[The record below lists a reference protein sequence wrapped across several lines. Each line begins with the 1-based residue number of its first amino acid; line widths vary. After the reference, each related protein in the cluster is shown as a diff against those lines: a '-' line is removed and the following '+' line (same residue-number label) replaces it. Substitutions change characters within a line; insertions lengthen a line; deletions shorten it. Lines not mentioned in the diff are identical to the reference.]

1 MAASSIHSVG
11 VKNTEHDYAKT
22 QALKPKNVTYT
33 APVKFASFTNPAPV
47 HNNLGDFLMNSTG
60 ILHQQTATTAQNTA
74 VAKTYQGYTPKK
86 NAPLEQT
93 AFNKTANNP
102 EQGKIEELQNI
113 KQCIQTPL
121 QNTAQPQKMA
131 DHASVNT
138 QIKLPISDKG
148 YGSKLATDP
157 MLSIIANRTTT
168 DSAAVSF
175 GYIGAINRRENSS
188 ADSKENS
195 KEFLMQREIKPKQIK
210 FENTQMQTAQK
221 VESIET
227 LKEVTEALTKQLQKS
242 HPCIS
247 VPIQHPDG
255 IVDINLRFSS
265 NGSVR
270 ALFVS
275 SNPEVVQLM
284 AQHRDQFINT
294 IKGEGYNIDERQM
307 GFMHQALTSSSNSIR
322 I

>member
-1 MAASSIHSVG
+1 MASPIHSVG
-11 VKNTEHDYAKT
+11 IKSTEHDYAKT
-22 QALKPKNVTYT
+22 QTLKPKNATYT
-33 APVKFASFTNPAPV
+33 APIKFAAFTNPAPV
-47 HNNLGDFLMNSTG
+47 HSNLGDFLMNSTG
-60 ILHQQTATTAQNTA
+60 MLHQQTAATAQNTA
-74 VAKTYQGYTPKK
+74 VAKTYQGYTPNK
-86 NAPLEQT
+86 NVSLEQS

-102 EQGKIEELQNI
+102 EQPKIEQLQNI
-113 KQCIQTPL
+113 QQRIQAPL

-131 DHASVNT
+131 DHANVNT
-138 QIKLPISDKG
+138 QPKLPISDKG

-157 MLSIIANRTTT
+157 MLSIMANRTTT

-175 GYIGAINRRENSS
+175 GYIGAVNRRENSS
-188 ADSKENS
+188 ADGRENS
-195 KEFLMQREIKPKQIK
+195 KEFSMHRESKPKQIK
-210 FENTQMQTAQK
+210 LENMQMHTAQK
-221 VESIET
+221 VEAIET
-227 LKEVTEALTKQLQKS
+227 LKEVTKALTKQLQKS

-270 ALFVS
+270 ALFVG
-275 SNPEVVQLM
+275 SNPEVVQLL

-294 IKGEGYNIDERQM
+294 IKDEGYNIDERQM
-307 GFMHQALTSSSNSIR
+307 GFTHQALTSASNNIR

>member
-1 MAASSIHSVG
+1 MVSTIHSASI
-11 VKNTEHDYAKT
+11 KNTEHDYAKT

-33 APVKFASFTNPAPV
+33 APIKFAAFTNPAPV
-47 HNNLGDFLMNSTG
+47 HNNLGDFLMNSSS
-60 ILHQQTATTAQNTA
+60 ILHQHTAATAQNTA
-74 VAKTYQGYTPKK
+74 IAKTYQGYTPNK
-86 NAPLEQT
+86 NTSLEQS
-93 AFNKTANNP
+93 AFNKTVNNY
-102 EQGKIEELQNI
+102 EQPKIEQLQNI
-113 KQCIQTPL
+113 QQRIQSPL

-138 QIKLPISDKG
+138 QTKFPISDKG

-157 MLSIIANRTTT
+157 MLSVMANRTTT

-175 GYIGAINRRENSS
+175 GYISAVNRRENSS
-188 ADSKENS
+188 ADGRENP
-195 KEFLMQREIKPKQIK
+195 KEFSMQREIKPKQIK
-210 FENTQMQTAQK
+210 LENTQMQTAQK
-221 VESIET
+221 VEAIET
-227 LKEVTEALTKQLQKS
+227 LKEVTEALTKQLRKS

-255 IVDINLRFSS
+255 VVDINLRFSS

-270 ALFVS
+270 ALFVG

-284 AQHRDQFINT
+284 AQNRNQFINT

-307 GFMHQALTSSSNSIR
+307 GFIHQALTSNSNSIR